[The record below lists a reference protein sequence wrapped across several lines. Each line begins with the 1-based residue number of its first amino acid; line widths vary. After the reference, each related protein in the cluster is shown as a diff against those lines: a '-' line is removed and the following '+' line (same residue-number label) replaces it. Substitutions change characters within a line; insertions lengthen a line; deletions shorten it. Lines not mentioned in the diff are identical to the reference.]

1 MKIVL
6 ASGSPRRRELFRLI
20 TEDFEIRVTNCD
32 ETIPES
38 ISAENAAEYL
48 SVKKALAAVSDNK
61 ELIIGCDT
69 AVVIDN
75 QILGNPS
82 SEEECRY
89 MLTQLSGRTHTVF
102 TGISMI
108 YGGSR
113 HSYTTATDVVFYN
126 ISENEISE
134 YIKTGEPF
142 DKAGGY
148 GIQGKGSLFVRKIHG
163 DYFNVVGLP
172 VSSLKR
178 ELESFIN
185 KIKI

>member
-75 QILGNPS
+75 QILGKPS

-134 YIKTGEPF
+134 YIKTGELF

-148 GIQGKGSLFVRKIHG
+148 GIQEKAHYLYVKYTEIILMLWDCPFH
-163 DYFNVVGLP
+163 L
-172 VSSLKR
+172 
-178 ELESFIN
+178 
-185 KIKI
+185 

>member
-75 QILGNPS
+75 QILGKPS

-113 HSYTTATDVVFYN
+113 HSVSYTHLRAHET
-126 ISENEISE
+126 
-134 YIKTGEPF
+134 
-142 DKAGGY
+142 
-148 GIQGKGSLFVRKIHG
+148 
-163 DYFNVVGLP
+163 
-172 VSSLKR
+172 
-178 ELESFIN
+178 
-185 KIKI
+185 